1 MIHRHYLR
9 RLMRAALL
17 LCPLLAATAHAATAA
32 ADIIPASNLEKDGAR
47 AASGHAVMM
56 LLFSLPGCA
65 PCEEVQRN
73 YLAPLQRDPTYG
85 SRVMVRKVGDI
96 ASEKTVVD
104 FSGAPISQR
113 DLAARYH
120 VRVAPTLVFVDPH
133 GKSIADPLVGS
144 GMAGFYGAYLD
155 KSVGAALH
163 HTAPE

>member
-1 MIHRHYLR
+1 MIYRHHLG

-17 LCPLLAATAHAATAA
+17 LCPLLAATALAATTA
-32 ADIIPASNLEKDGAR
+32 ADIIPASNLQKDGAR
-47 AASGHAVMM
+47 AASTHAVMM

-73 YLAPLQRDPTYG
+73 YLAPLQRDPDYG
-85 SRVMVRKVGDI
+85 SRLIVRKVGDL
-96 ASEKTVVD
+96 ASAHTLVD
-104 FSGAPISQR
+104 FSGTPVSQR

-120 VRVAPTLVFVDPH
+120 VRVAPTLVFVDAQ
-133 GKSIADPLVGS
+133 GKSIADPLIGS
-144 GMAGFYGAYLD
+144 GMAGFYGAYLN